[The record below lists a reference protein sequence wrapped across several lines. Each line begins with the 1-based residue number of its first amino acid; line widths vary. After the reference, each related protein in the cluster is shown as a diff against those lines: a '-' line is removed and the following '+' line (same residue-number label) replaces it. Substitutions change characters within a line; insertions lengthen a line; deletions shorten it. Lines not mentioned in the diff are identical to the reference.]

1 MHEHTSMEH
10 LSDEGFR
17 TEVRAWLRANLPPDM
32 VRRSLTTV
40 HPSRDDM
47 LGVTAVLAQR
57 GWSVP
62 NWPVEHG
69 GPGWPA
75 MRCQIF
81 DEELVLAG
89 GPPNNIQG
97 VSLVGPVLCAFGTP
111 AQQARH
117 LPGIREGKVFWS
129 QGFSE
134 PNSGSDLASLKTRA
148 VRDGDHYVVDG
159 QKIWTSQ
166 AMLADWIFC
175 LVRTDP
181 LAKPQKGISF
191 LLVPARAPGVTVRPI
206 RSIDEGESL
215 CEVFFESVHVP
226 LENLVGEEG
235 RGWDYAKYLLGKER
249 VQTAEVP
256 RNKFY
261 LARLKQLAASQTW
274 DEGALQDDP
283 VFRERLAQLEIDL
296 IALEAGVT
304 QAISHD
310 DSSALTPSAL
320 KVLGC
325 ELMQR
330 QLALQVEALG
340 PYAAV
345 FHPQDDHA
353 GAAAR
358 RHDDPAG
365 EPIASSEPVASSEP
379 PGPADGR
386 GVAAE
391 FLFRRACTIYGGST
405 EIQKNIIAKLLFSG
419 QEGARAPLSQE
430 QAMLRD
436 SAERFVRGEYPQARR
451 RVLATRSP
459 AQADADWR
467 ALAAQGF
474 TALGIHESAG
484 GTGHSPGDLAVVCEA
499 FGATLMPESFLAL
512 SVQPGHLLST
522 LAMPDGQRE
531 SMLGALIGGQARI
544 AVADAEPAPRPRS
557 LPGPGAAVTPAVTL
571 RTRARPD
578 GDEYVLDG
586 HKCAVLGAANAS
598 EFLVTASL
606 PDGDSAV
613 FRVPPDA
620 PGLQTRPGRAID
632 GQSLADLH
640 LHALRVPAEARIG
653 GPADAAGLL
662 QRWREHSLTMACADA
677 VGAMGAAFRITRD
690 YLGVRRQ
697 FGSPL
702 SDFQALRHR
711 VAEMYAELAISQAL
725 LARTIEALTGEDL
738 DPGERFRLVTACKAR
753 VGRAAMFVANQS
765 VQLHGGIGMTDEYV
779 IGQYYKRLFTF
790 EASMGSA
797 MRHTRQFAML
807 GADRAPDA

>member
-1 MHEHTSMEH
+1 MSAPVSLEH
-10 LSDEGFR
+10 LSDESFR
-17 TEVRAWLRANLPPDM
+17 TEVRTWLRANLPPDM

-40 HPSRDDM
+40 HPSREDM

-69 GPGWPA
+69 GPGWSA

-89 GPPNNIQG
+89 GPANNIQG
-97 VSLVGPVLCAFGTP
+97 VSLAGPVLCAFGTP

-148 VRDGDHYVVDG
+148 VRQGDHYVVDG

-166 AMLADWIFC
+166 AMMADWIFC

-181 LAKPQKGISF
+181 QAKPQRGISF
-191 LLVPARAPGVTVRPI
+191 LLVPARAPGITIRPI
-206 RSIDEGESL
+206 PSIDEGESL
-215 CEVFFESVHVP
+215 CEVFFESVRVP
-226 LENLVGEEG
+226 TENLVGEEG

-261 LARLKQLAASQTW
+261 LARLKDLAASETL
-274 DEGALQDDP
+274 DDRPLRDDP

-304 QAISHD
+304 VAISSGD
-310 DSSALTPSAL
+310 PSPLTPSAL

-345 FHPQDDHA
+345 FHPHDEHEACSGQPVRAADA
-353 GAAAR
+353 GTAAT
-358 RHDDPAG
+358 DQ
-365 EPIASSEPVASSEP
+365 P
-379 PGPADGR
+379 PGPAHGR

-419 QEGARAPLSQE
+419 HDGAPPAPSPE
-430 QAMLRD
+430 RAMLRD

-451 RVLATRSP
+451 RDLATRSR
-459 AQADADWR
+459 AQADAGWR

-474 TALGIHESAG
+474 TALGIDEAAG
-484 GTGHSPGDLAVVCEA
+484 GTGSSPADLAVVCEA
-499 FGATLMPESFLAL
+499 FGATLLPESFLAL

-522 LAMPDGQRE
+522 LAMPDGQRA
-531 SMLGALIGGQARI
+531 SLLGALIAGECRI
-544 AVADAEPAPRPRS
+544 AVADAEPAKLS
-557 LPGPGAAVTPAVTL
+557 TTPGSPSTL
-571 RTRARPD
+571 ARPID
-578 GDEYVLDG
+578 GGFVLDG
-586 HKCAVLGAANAS
+586 HKCAVIGATFAS
-598 EFLVTASL
+598 RFLVSAGL
-606 PDGDSAV
+606 PDGRSAV
-613 FRVPPDA
+613 FLVDA
-620 PGLQTRPGRAID
+620 DAAGLRLQHGRSID

-640 LHALRVPAEARIG
+640 LQAVRLPAQACLTG
-653 GPADAAGLL
+653 AADAGATLR
-662 QRWREHSLTMACADA
+662 RWREHSVTMACADA
-677 VGAMGAAFRITRD
+677 VGAMGEAFRITRD
-690 YLGVRRQ
+690 YLGIRKQ

-702 SDFQALRHR
+702 AEFQALRHR
-711 VAEMYAELAISQAL
+711 MAEMYAELTISRAL
-725 LARTIEALTGEDL
+725 LARTIEALAGDDT
-738 DPGERFRLVTACKAR
+738 ERTRLVTACKAR

-797 MRHTRQFAML
+797 MRHTRRFAML
-807 GADRAPDA
+807 SDGLQSAS

>member
-1 MHEHTSMEH
+1 MDSHTSLEH

-148 VRDGDHYVVDG
+148 VRQGDHYVVDG

-166 AMLADWIFC
+166 AMMADWIFC

-191 LLVPARAPGVTVRPI
+191 LLVPARAPGVTIRPI

-226 LENLVGEEG
+226 IEHLVGEEG

-261 LARLKQLAASQTW
+261 LARLKQLAASQTR
-274 DEGALQDDP
+274 DDGALQDDP
-283 VFRERLAQLEIDL
+283 VFCERLAQLEIDL

-310 DSSALTPSAL
+310 DASALTPSAL

-353 GAAAR
+353 GTGAGATMSRPDGPADEPPAR
-358 RHDDPAG
+358 G
-365 EPIASSEPVASSEP
+365 EP

-451 RVLATRSP
+451 RVLASRSP
-459 AQADADWR
+459 AQAEADWR

-484 GTGHSPGDLAVVCEA
+484 GTGHHPADLAVVCEA
-499 FGATLMPESFLAL
+499 FGASLMPESFLAL

-544 AVADAEPAPRPRS
+544 AVADAEPARRSRS
-557 LPGPGAAVTPAVTL
+557 LPDGGAAGTLAVSL
-571 RTRARPD
+571 HTRARHDSD
-578 GDEYVLDG
+578 GYVLDG
-586 HKCAVLGAANAS
+586 HKCAVLGAASAS
-598 EFLVTASL
+598 QYLVTASL
-606 PDGDSAV
+606 SEGDSAV
-613 FRVPPDA
+613 FLVPSDT
-620 PGLQTRPGRAID
+620 PGLRIQHGRAID
-632 GQSLADLH
+632 GQSLADLR
-640 LHALRVPAEARIG
+640 LDALSLPAEARLG
-653 GPADAAGLL
+653 GPADAAGTL

-690 YLGVRRQ
+690 YLGVRKQ

-702 SDFQALRHR
+702 ADFQALRHR

-725 LARTIEALTGEDL
+725 LARTIESLAIEGL
-738 DPGERFRLVTACKAR
+738 DPGERARLVTACKAR
-753 VGRAAMFVANQS
+753 IGRAAMFVANQS

-790 EASMGSA
+790 EATMGSA

-807 GADRAPDA
+807 CTDRAPDA